1 MERLRIVLEFSKNR
15 KEELGVYG
23 DLIRYSSPSA
33 HVKDILRG
41 LCPLPTLETVDNK
54 IVQMERLR
62 IVLEFSKNKK
72 EDLELYGD
80 LIRYSSPAT
89 HVKDILKGLCPL
101 PTLNTIDNKNVREKW
116 A

>member
-1 MERLRIVLEFSKNR
+1 MERLRIVLEFSKNK
-15 KEELGVYG
+15 KEELGIYG

-41 LCPLPTLETVDNK
+41 ICPLPTLKTVDDK
-54 IVQMERLR
+54 ITQMERLR

-72 EDLELYGD
+72 EELELYGN
-80 LIRYSSPAT
+80 LIRHSSPAT

-101 PTLNTIDNKNVREKW
+101 PTLNTIDNINVREKW